1 MKTFKVNL
9 IVTTPDVFNT
19 RTIYSSVLEATH
31 DTFEDNGVIVK
42 QIDTQDLST
51 DYIPQFRAGD
61 TVKIIDN
68 KCEGITLHD
77 IGTIGTVTA
86 VYRGKCGSS
95 YYGVEAQNDIYYYE
109 YEQLEKGHTCWVK
122 E

>member
-9 IVTTPDVFNT
+9 IVTTPDDFNT
-19 RTIYSSVLEATH
+19 RTICSSVLEATH
-31 DTFEDNGVIVK
+31 DTFEDNGVIVN
-42 QIDTQDLST
+42 QTDVQDLSA
-51 DYIPQFRAGD
+51 DYVPQFKVGD

-68 KCEGITLHD
+68 KCDDMTLHD
-77 IGTIGTVTA
+77 IGTIGTVVA
-86 VYRGKCGSS
+86 VYREKCGS

>member
-1 MKTFKVNL
+1 MKAFKVSL

-19 RTIYSSVLEATH
+19 GTIYGSVLEDTH

-51 DYIPQFRAGD
+51 DYIPQLKVGD

-68 KCEGITLHD
+68 KCDGITLHD
-77 IGTIGTVTA
+77 IGTIGTV
-86 VYRGKCGSS
+86 VDVCREKDGSF
-95 YYGVEAQNDIYYYE
+95 YYSVKAQNDIYCYK

-122 E
+122 D